1 MSRHTL
7 AEALHLKVDT
17 LSRPQLLEALQ
28 REGVQLNASAQ
39 TLLEAPVFDR
49 PAPQTITLVERS
61 LNELG
66 LEAGAAL
73 PRIFDVAEDQGL
85 RVCPVT
91 TGPYLRLA
99 WLSQPSAPDTIMSN
113 GRAPTA
119 SLTIAAPPLRPDEDD
134 YPKGFY
140 LRVIDGH
147 PWLRGYR
154 CDLTYDW
161 DPDDRFVF
169 SISHSPQPQQE

>member
-1 MSRHTL
+1 M
-7 AEALHLKVDT
+7 HLTVAT
-17 LSRPQLLEALQ
+17 LSRPRLLDALQ
-28 REGVQLNASAQ
+28 RERIQLNASAQ
-39 TLLEAPVFDR
+39 TLLEAPAFDQ
-49 PAPQTITLVERS
+49 PAPRSVTLVERS
-61 LNELG
+61 LSELG

-85 RVCPVT
+85 SLCPVA

-99 WLSQPSAPDTIMSN
+99 WLSQPNAPDAIMSN
-113 GRAPTA
+113 ARAPSA
-119 SLTIAAPPLRPDEDD
+119 SLTIAASPLRPDEED

-154 CDLTYDW
+154 CDLTYGW
-161 DPDDRFVF
+161 NRDDRFVF
-169 SISHSPQPQQE
+169 VISHSPQPWRS